1 MGLFDG
7 QGMGGAMPTNLAEMG
22 RGVGKS
28 LTRGLVDPYME
39 SKGFISEENQI
50 MEIMKGVDLTNAKS
64 VSDTFNKIMTINPEA
79 AGEFQKQVMPMLA
92 ANQTAASSLVT
103 DTSNLGKYY
112 ADAERIL
119 SAGDPNFDIKT
130 PEGLAKAKEF
140 VNRFKKSETA
150 FAGSMGTEYG
160 KIVVKSFDDAE
171 QAVSSLFTIETG
183 LDLLDEGINSGSFAK
198 TENSFRAILNKV
210 GLTKDSSVGATQ
222 AYTAT
227 LGNLVGQIIKQFGA
241 GTGLSDADREYAL
254 GIAGGNINLDEYAL
268 RKILD
273 IQKRVQIAIINKH
286 NTKASALPADFA
298 EVSGMGDT
306 SFMVTIPELKE
317 RAAVHPIGASSGK
330 DSENND
336 AIVWQ
341 YPDGTFHNPDGTT
354 YVGKGE

>member
-1 MGLFDG
+1 MFDG
-7 QGMGGAMPTNLAEMG
+7 KGMAGPMPTNLAEMG
-22 RGVGKS
+22 WGVGQS
-28 LTRGLVDPYME
+28 LSEGLLDPIME
-39 SKGFISEENQI
+39 SQGFISEENRI
-50 MEIMKGVDLTNAKS
+50 MEVMKEVDLTNAKS
-64 VSDTFNKIMTINPEA
+64 VSDTFNKIMEINPEA

-130 PEGLAKAKEF
+130 PEGLAAATEF

-160 KIVVKSFDDAE
+160 KTVIKSFDDAE

-198 TENSFRAILNKV
+198 TETAARAILNKV

-286 NTKASALPADFA
+286 NTKASALPSDFA
-298 EVSGMGDT
+298 ERSGMGDT
-306 SFMVTIPELKE
+306 SFMVTIPELKD
-317 RAAVHPIGASSGK
+317 RAAVHPTGSTKGT
-330 DSENND
+330 DPDNNN
-336 AIVWQ
+336 AVVWQ
-341 YPDGTFHNPDGTT
+341 YPDGTFHNPDGTKYIET
-354 YVGKGE
+354 GE

>member
-7 QGMGGAMPTNLAEMG
+7 QGMGGAMPKNLAEMG

-28 LTRGLVDPYME
+28 LTRGLIDPYME
-39 SKGFISEENQI
+39 SKGFISEENRI
-50 MEIMKGVDLTNAKS
+50 MEVMKGVDLTNAKS
-64 VSDTFNKIMTINPEA
+64 VSDTFNKIMEINPEA

-92 ANQTAASSLVT
+92 ANQTAASSLIT

-130 PEGLAKAKEF
+130 PEGLAAAKEF

-198 TENSFRAILNKV
+198 TENAARAILNKV

-317 RAAVHPIGASSGK
+317 RAAVHPTGSTRGK
-330 DSENND
+330 DADNND
-336 AIVWQ
+336 AVVWE
-341 YPDGTFHNPDGTT
+341 YPNGTLHNPDGTT

>member
-7 QGMGGAMPTNLAEMG
+7 QGMGGAMPKNLAEMG
-22 RGVGKS
+22 RGVGQS
-28 LTRGLVDPYME
+28 LGRGFLDPYME
-39 SKGFISEENQI
+39 SKGFISEENRI
-50 MEIMKGVDLTNAKS
+50 MEVMKGVDLTNAKS
-64 VSDTFNKIMTINPEA
+64 VSDTFNKIMEINPEA

-112 ADAERIL
+112 KDAERIL

-130 PEGLAKAKEF
+130 PEGLAAATEF

-183 LDLLDEGINSGSFAK
+183 LDLLDEGINTGSFAK
-198 TENSFRAILNKV
+198 TENAARAILNKV

-298 EVSGMGDT
+298 QVSGMGDT

-317 RAAVHPIGASSGK
+317 RAAVHPTGSTRGTAGPEGSRVV
-330 DSENND
+330 
-336 AIVWQ
+336 VWL
-341 YPDGTFHNPDGTT
+341 YPDGSEHNPDGTL
-354 YVGKGE
+354 YKGE

>member
-1 MGLFDG
+1 MGMFDG
-7 QGMGGAMPTNLAEMG
+7 KGMAGPMPTNLAEMG
-22 RGVGKS
+22 WGVGQS
-28 LTRGLVDPYME
+28 LSEGLIDPYME
-39 SKGFISEENQI
+39 SKGFISEENRI
-50 MEIMKGVDLTNAKS
+50 LDVMKGVDLTNAKS
-64 VSDTFNKIMTINPEA
+64 VSDTFNKIMEINPEA

-130 PEGLAKAKEF
+130 PEGLAAAKEF

-150 FAGSMGTEYG
+150 FAGSMGEEYG
-160 KIVVKSFDDAE
+160 KIVIKSFDDAE

-183 LDLLDEGINSGSFAK
+183 LDLLDEGINTGSFAK
-198 TENSFRAILNKV
+198 TENAARAILNKV

-317 RAAVHPIGASSGK
+317 RAAVHPTGSTRGTAGLEGSRVV
-330 DSENND
+330 
-336 AIVWQ
+336 VWL
-341 YPDGTFHNPDGTT
+341 YPDGSEHNPDGTL
-354 YVGKGE
+354 YKGE